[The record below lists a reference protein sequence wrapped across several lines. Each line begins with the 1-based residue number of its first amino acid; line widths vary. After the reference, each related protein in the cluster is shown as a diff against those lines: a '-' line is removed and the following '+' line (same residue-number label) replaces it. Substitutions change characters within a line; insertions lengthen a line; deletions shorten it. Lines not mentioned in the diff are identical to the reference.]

1 METVTLSLEQ
11 LQPGLV
17 IDQDIYTGAQ
27 MLLKSGTEVT
37 ADLLIRL
44 RQRNIES
51 INISRGSRLARILA
65 EPEPSSSLAET
76 SNAVLFKRHGIKSAV
91 PEELLEEA
99 TNEVQNFFQQIE
111 LGGNVEVDPMRDLVR
126 GLVGHM
132 LANPDGAPK
141 LFSLKS
147 FDAYTYRHSINV
159 GLLMLLVVR
168 DWGLSEDLMNEIVL
182 GGLLHDLGKLK
193 VGSEIINKNG
203 PLDDNEWLAMKM
215 HPLWSLELLG
225 EHADLPP
232 EALSLIRS
240 HHERMDGRGYPH
252 GVKAGEL
259 DRFARLSA
267 VCDVYD
273 ALTSR
278 RSYKGKIEF
287 AAAVN
292 ILLESSGTHFDS
304 TLLNAFVRRIGLY
317 PVGTLVKLNNG
328 ETAIVVRTNPDMVT
342 RPIVSPVISP
352 LGQAYQSSSEL
363 NLAEE
368 RQLFITGPA

>member
-1 METVTLSLEQ
+1 MEQVTLSLEQ
-11 LQPGLV
+11 LEPGLV
-17 IDQDIYTGAQ
+17 LDQDIYSGHH
-27 MLLKSGTEVT
+27 MLIKSGTEVT

-51 INISRGSRLARILA
+51 INISSTSRLARILSAPPPPNAAA
-65 EPEPSSSLAET
+65 EM
-76 SNAVLFKRHGIKSAV
+76 SNAQLFSRHGIKSAV

-99 TNEVQNFFQQIE
+99 TAEVHNFFQQIE
-111 LGGNVEVDPMRDLVR
+111 LGGNVDVDPMRELVR

-132 LANPDGAPK
+132 LATPEGAPK
-141 LFSLKS
+141 LFSLKD

-159 GLLMLLVVR
+159 GLLMLLVIR
-168 DWGLSEDLMNEIVL
+168 DWGISEDLMNEIVL

-193 VGSEIINKNG
+193 VGNAIINKNG
-203 PLDDNEWLAMKM
+203 PLDDSEWAAMKM
-215 HPLWSLELLG
+215 HPVWSIELLG

-232 EALSLIRS
+232 EALGLIRS
-240 HHERMDGRGYPH
+240 HHERMDGRGYPD
-252 GVKAGEL
+252 GLNAGGL

-328 ETAIVVRTNPDMVT
+328 ETAIVVQTNPDMVT
-342 RPIVSPVISP
+342 RPVVSPVLSP
-352 LGQAYQSSSEL
+352 LGQAYQNSARL
-363 NLAEE
+363 DLAEE